1 MSHKIIFRS
10 PETKDGFERLL
21 RKEQKMICC
30 CCWHLQKLKTVDK
43 QIALGSGALVW
54 WFWEDTQ
61 VLKVVGSNPSTV

>member
-1 MSHKIIFRS
+1 
-10 PETKDGFERLL
+10 
-21 RKEQKMICC
+21 MICC